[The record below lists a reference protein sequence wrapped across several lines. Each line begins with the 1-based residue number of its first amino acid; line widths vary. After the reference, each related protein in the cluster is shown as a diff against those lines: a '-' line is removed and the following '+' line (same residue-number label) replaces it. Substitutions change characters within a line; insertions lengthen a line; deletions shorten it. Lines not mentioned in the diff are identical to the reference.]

1 MKNCY
6 GGGEFP
12 KKVTYGVI
20 QKNYLHWGGLPKGGE
35 GGHKKRGIFERGKNS
50 FIKKININIFLS
62 TNSPLNLLI
71 NVAGSKIFSI

>member
-20 QKNYLHWGGLPKGGE
+20 QKNYLKWGGMPKGGE
-35 GGHKKRGIFERGKNS
+35 GGHKKGVFLKG
-50 FIKKININIFLS
+50 KKIHL
-62 TNSPLNLLI
+62 
-71 NVAGSKIFSI
+71 